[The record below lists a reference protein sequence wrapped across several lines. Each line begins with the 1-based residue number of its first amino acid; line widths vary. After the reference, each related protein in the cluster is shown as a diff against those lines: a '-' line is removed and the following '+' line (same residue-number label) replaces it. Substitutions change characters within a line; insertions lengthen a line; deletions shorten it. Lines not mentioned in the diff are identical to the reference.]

1 MERLPMARPLVSLSE
16 KRADTPEEVR
26 AQTLRTL
33 LGASLGGLG
42 LGMAGGGIWH
52 LLREY
57 LMRQGSPA
65 RRTPTLQL
73 STVGTLRPQDEDL
86 DEEDVVERIEDD
98 EDEFVHQKAAA
109 NPLQPY
115 PATSLKDVQWLPAA
129 YIAAL
134 GLSGMAGWELVDWL
148 RKRALKVKQQQELS
162 SARDDYE
169 AALRDQFGVKEGASN
184 QFGALDKLYD
194 ATQPHLL
201 EKVAVREPST
211 GYRAH
216 NTDLLYD
223 FLSTA
228 KNLFFAPQLTRDYWK
243 WGVVTP
249 ALLAALGFGYM
260 GYKGQR
266 DFSKEKALTEALR
279 RREVEMRARKPVPL
293 RAVDVAE
300 EE

>member
-1 MERLPMARPLVSLSE
+1 MARPLVSLSE

-73 STVGTLRPQDEDL
+73 STVGVPRPQDEDL
-86 DEEDVVERIEDD
+86 DEDDAVESVEDD
-98 EDEFVHQKAAA
+98 EDEFVQQKAAVF

-115 PATSLKDVQWLPAA
+115 PAGSKDDVQWLPAA

-148 RKRALKVKQQQELS
+148 RKRSLKVKQEQELA

-169 AALRDQFGVKEGASN
+169 AALRDQFGVKEGSSN
-184 QFGALDKLYD
+184 QFGALDKLYE

-201 EKVAVREPST
+201 EKTAREPTT
-211 GYRAH
+211 GYQAN
-216 NTDLLYD
+216 NTNLLYD

-228 KNLFFAPQLTRDYWK
+228 KNLFFAPEVTRDYWK

-266 DFSKEKALTEALR
+266 DFSKAKALTEALR
-279 RREVEMRARKPVPL
+279 RREVEMRARKPVPF
-293 RAVDVAE
+293 RAVDAAE